1 MMGLFSLFAGP
12 LGILMRWI
20 YNLGTGYFLALILFT
35 VLVRLILF
43 PLSIKNQKNQ
53 ADRARLAPRLERIQ
67 KKYGQD
73 RQKMMQK
80 QQELYDKEGV
90 QMTGGCLPMMLQM
103 LVLFSVI
110 AVIYKPLTYIQ
121 NISTADLTACY
132 EVVDPNYGNDAKDKE
147 NPPDTKYSGYYAELN
162 LFKAIQDDESLR
174 NKMEWAIVDSRLEND
189 DKDTTLTLSQYQKA
203 QYDAALTEAKNKA
216 AEDAVT
222 AQKAD
227 TDAKIAAAKAEAI
240 DAAVEAAKAKAEAD
254 GTAFDEAK
262 FREDAAADT
271 AIYDEA
277 AQRKIIEDK
286 IRADAKDTVKELDK
300 DAIYAEAKE
309 SFQTAN
315 AKLFIDAE
323 DTLNTIIKTGEEF
336 SIFGFSLLE
345 QPWQKDLRPNPLW
358 IIAILSGVT
367 AYLSGWLSMRY
378 SKAAMSM
385 EQQQAGGCNNAM
397 IYMMPLMSL
406 FFSFTVPAGVAVYW
420 IFSNL
425 LAMVQTVILN
435 AMWNPGKIRAQAEI
449 EYQQRRQKRREDKE
463 RLKAA
468 RLAEQAA
475 WQEEENKARAR
486 AKGDI
491 TQKKSAASK
500 ATPAELPN
508 ETVEESDGDKEEE
521 ATNE

>member
-1 MMGLFSLFAGP
+1 
-12 LGILMRWI
+12 
-20 YNLGTGYFLALILFT
+20 
-35 VLVRLILF
+35 
-43 PLSIKNQKNQ
+43 
-53 ADRARLAPRLERIQ
+53 
-67 KKYGQD
+67 
-73 RQKMMQK
+73 MMQK
-80 QQELYDKEGV
+80 QQELYEKEGV
-90 QMTGGCLPMMLQM
+90 KMTGGYLPMMLQM

-121 NISTADLTACY
+121 RIDANDLTACY
-132 EVVDPNYGNDAKDKE
+132 QVVDPNYGNDAKDKK

-162 LFKAIQDDESLR
+162 LFQAIQDDESLR
-174 NKMEWAIVDSRLEND
+174 NKMEWAIVDSRL
-189 DKDTTLTLSQYQKA
+189 DKDGKDDTLTLSQYQKA
-203 QYDAALTEAKNKA
+203 EYDSEMK
-216 AEDAVT
+216 
-222 AQKAD
+222 
-227 TDAKIAAAKAEAI
+227 AAKAEAINAAVEAAKAQAI
-240 DAAVEAAKAKAEAD
+240 DAAVEAAKAKAETD
-254 GTAFDEAK
+254 GVEFDEAK
-262 FREDAAADT
+262 FREDAAKDTAVFDEAKFRESAAKDT
-271 AIYDEA
+271 AIFDEEA
-277 AQRKIIEDK
+277 YKKANESR
-286 IRADAKDTVKELDK
+286 
-300 DAIYAEAKE
+300 IYTAAKE
-309 SFQTAN
+309 TFTKN
-315 AKLFIDAE
+315 NEKLFTDAE
-323 DTLNTIIKTGEEF
+323 KTLDTIVKTGEEF
-336 SIFGFSLLE
+336 SIGKHSLLE
-345 QPWQKDLRPNPLW
+345 QPWKKDLHPNPLW

-378 SKAAMSM
+378 SKAAMSL

-500 ATPAELPN
+500 ATTAELPS
-508 ETVEESDGDKEEE
+508 ETVEESDGNNEEE